1 MSTEK
6 LKIPN
11 SVLTARS
18 IFMLLNYNINIMFSK
33 ILFLLTMNRTLVL
46 YEVAVLSKFRFGTK
60 SKFFGSHS
68 ESITYDDGK
77 WSLQMLLSLG
87 TMCFCW
93 RKICNGTYTNTNINM
108 YVSFNNFRAWNFFNP
123 IEKKLFFF
131 NFFSIRK
138 IMPILEWLE

>member
-11 SVLTARS
+11 SQSVLTARS

-33 ILFLLTMNRTLVL
+33 ILFLLTMKRTLVL
-46 YEVAVLSKFRFGTK
+46 YEVTVLSKFKFGTK

-77 WSLQMLLSLG
+77 
-87 TMCFCW
+87 
-93 RKICNGTYTNTNINM
+93 
-108 YVSFNNFRAWNFFNP
+108 
-123 IEKKLFFF
+123 
-131 NFFSIRK
+131 
-138 IMPILEWLE
+138 